1 MTNVAIDGLRDLAH
15 RRLEMVDDG
24 EALTLLERS
33 LIAVGLA
40 ASVTS
45 LDAAAID
52 RAISEAFA
60 AGATVDQVQE
70 IVTLISA
77 LGVHSLMATSAT
89 IARLAAGNGWTHAK
103 ELDNR
108 QSQLWDKYIGDD
120 PYWTTFRE
128 AMPGF
133 LESLI
138 RLSPD
143 QFEAF
148 FTYCQLPWKS
158 NAVRARTKELVA
170 LACDA
175 TPAHRF
181 RPGFLLHLDNAIAIG
196 VGRRAIMETLA
207 MAADAPAHRGFA

>member
-1 MTNVAIDGLRDLAH
+1 MTNVTIDALRDLAK
-15 RRLEMVDDG
+15 RRLEAVDDG
-24 EALTLLERS
+24 EALAPLERS

-45 LDAAAID
+45 LDPSAID
-52 RAISEAFA
+52 RAISDAFA
-60 AGATVDQVQE
+60 AGASVDQIQE

-89 IARLAAGNGWTHAK
+89 IARLAVGTGWNPAK
-103 ELDNR
+103 RLDDR
-108 QSQLWDKYIGDD
+108 QAALWDKYVGDD
-120 PYWTTFRE
+120 PYWATFRQ
-128 AMPGF
+128 AMPDF

-196 VGRRAIMETLA
+196 IGRRAIMETLA
-207 MAADAPAHRGFA
+207 MAADAPAHPGFA